1 MEFADCFPVWEALTP
16 EQRRR
21 LSAAVTERVIPK
33 GRVLH
38 RGGLD
43 CTGLLLVRSGQ
54 LRAFILSDEGREIT
68 IYRLIELDVCLFSA
82 SCVLRNIQFDVS
94 LEAEKET
101 RAWVIPPDVYRALAE
116 ESAAVANYTN
126 ALMSSRFSEVMWLME
141 QVMWKSF
148 DRRLADFL
156 LRESALEETTA
167 LSITHERIANHLGS
181 AREVVTRMLRYFQE
195 NGLVKLSR
203 GCVELRDVRG
213 LRALCEGRRRAP
225 GGEDG

>member
-1 MEFADCFPVWEALTP
+1 MELTDCFPVWNQLTRA
-16 EQRRR
+16 QREK
-21 LSAAVTERVIPK
+21 LSGAVVDKVIKK
-33 GRVLH
+33 GTVIH
-38 RGGLD
+38 RGSLD
-43 CTGLLLVRSGQ
+43 CTGLLLVQQGQ
-54 LRAFILSDEGREIT
+54 LRAYILSDEGREIT

-82 SCVLRNIQFDVS
+82 SCVLRNIQFDIS

-101 RAWVIPPDVYRALAE
+101 RAWVIPPDVYQALAE
-116 ESAAVANYTN
+116 ESAAVANYTS

-148 DRRLADFL
+148 DQRLADFL

-195 NGLVKLSR
+195 NGLVRLSR
-203 GCVELRDVRG
+203 GCVELRDPRG
-213 LRALCEGRRRAP
+213 LRALCEGRRPAP
-225 GGEDG
+225 GGEGG